1 MASCNGGSNSGTT
14 ATASSLT
21 KPFVQVGTFGV
32 EANANSAANKIR
44 TERNLNAEVRE
55 LTSDDKSVWR
65 VLVGPA
71 ATRSERNAIQRDV
84 KDLGFTDAFTVK
96 N

>member
-1 MASCNGGSNSGTT
+1 M
-14 ATASSLT
+14 
-21 KPFVQVGTFGV
+21 
-32 EANANSAANKIR
+32 SADI
-44 TERNLNAEVRE
+44 RE
-55 LTSDDKSVWR
+55 LKSDDKTVWR

-71 ATRSERNAIQRDV
+71 KTRSERNAIQRDV